1 MVISLV
7 QLPFEEVNGVRVPTM
22 FKDKVSLFYALVLS
36 LNFSFFSSVSIFG
49 LRQTYQR
56 TARCCLAV
64 ALGSSAAG
72 IVIFTLLVLPAILN
86 LLEEEDGTG
95 DGGKK
100 EVEGIDN
107 KTMRPGTRNMSPRS
121 HALDVKRGHS
131 CRRPTTIVLSANDG
145 VGEGGY
151 GGGILV

>member
-1 MVISLV
+1 MGEWLLSSGNRKHAKLCSEQIMFWISLIMVISLV

-49 LRQTYQR
+49 LRQKYQR

-86 LLEEEDGTG
+86 LLY
-95 DGGKK
+95 
-100 EVEGIDN
+100 
-107 KTMRPGTRNMSPRS
+107 
-121 HALDVKRGHS
+121 
-131 CRRPTTIVLSANDG
+131 
-145 VGEGGY
+145 VGWFDHF
-151 GGGILV
+151 LPVR